1 MRRGF
6 TLLEIIVA
14 IGLFT
19 IVAFL
24 TTGSLLILNNAQRKA
39 FFIQTNQDNVRFT
52 LESMAR
58 EIRTGVNY
66 TLLNPP
72 PSQFNANACSDTP
85 LGACFG
91 FTNAQKPNQYV
102 VYKLSSSTIQK
113 SVDGGVIFQ
122 PITAPEVFINN
133 LRFYIAGASLTDNFQ
148 SRVTI
153 VIQAITPGADPNSS
167 RLDVQTTVNRLRRDT
182 AP

>member
-58 EIRTGVNY
+58 EIRTGISYGVCDGA
-66 TLLNPP
+66 
-72 PSQFNANACSDTP
+72 PSGSC
-85 LGACFG
+85 LGFING
-91 FTNAQKPNQYV
+91 DEQDI
-102 VYKLSSSTIQK
+102 VYKLSSVTNECNSNAATASCVIK
-113 SVDGGVIFQ
+113 SVNGGNFEPV
-122 PITAPEVFINN
+122 TAPEVLIRN
-133 LRFYIAGASLTDNFQ
+133 LKFYVAGESLTDGFQ

-153 VIQAITPGADPNSS
+153 VIQAITPGVDPNSS

-182 AP
+182 APQ